1 MNKRHLTIYSIL
13 GLFLILSSCGGD
25 KSAVQT
31 FGQTVDSTKAIAV
44 TDLAGKMGSQATM
57 DATVSGKVAAVC
69 KAEGCWL
76 KLAIDNEKTM
86 MVRMKDHSFTVPD
99 NIEQKFAYITGQAHY
114 DTTSVEK
121 LRHYAEDEG
130 QSDSAI
136 ALITQPE
143 VSLVFEASGVILR

>member
-1 MNKRHLTIYSIL
+1 MNTRQLSIYFIL
-13 GLFLILSSCGGD
+13 GLFLLITACGGN
-25 KSAVQT
+25 KAAIQT
-31 FGQTVDSTKAIAV
+31 FGQAVDSTKAIAV
-44 TDLAGKMGSQATM
+44 NELAGKMGSQASM
-57 DATVSGKVAAVC
+57 DATVSGQVSAVC

-76 KLAIDNEKTM
+76 KLAMENEKTM

-99 NIEQKFAYITGQAHY
+99 NIEKKFAFIAGQAHY

-143 VSLVFEASGVILR
+143 VSLVFEATGVILR